1 MPPKSTM
8 PEIQHFLPSDPD
20 YGKQKFCKKIWE
32 KVPPK
37 IRSFFYISPVE
48 LPLLFILSFCLLF
61 TNHLIEKIG
70 ITLSGPIQFTL
81 EALYIHCF
89 FKAISAKPKYI
100 SNSYTG
106 FNHNDSITQY
116 LKIKFTD
123 FKTRLQEYLTGNN
136 SQLDYSTY
144 IKKNTIEILIS
155 IFKPQKKDFK
165 FIWAILIILTI
176 HLSLYYFN
184 LIYFVD
190 VLRIILTA
198 TVVVYVTKNIY
209 SAYIN
214 SSLIVDSFK
223 SHPLQFFTSIIA
235 LGGLSALTIPATMNI
250 FKLIGDSTALTT
262 AMLGITGGI
271 IAVFGL
277 IKSHQKSELERE
289 QLDVQKRKDAQEH
302 TRQVH
307 AARRNRYL
315 EAVEKLSSKDATTRL
330 GGIYALFG
338 LIDEWLTDNSL
349 KNKDHKKEA
358 QIIVNNLC
366 AYIRS
371 PFLIA
376 DSREVLEGNS
386 DPYTYNSV
394 HKRDFFQD
402 RANLREEQK
411 VRRAI
416 FQEISNR
423 ISKNDPKEYLWKSL
437 NYDFS
442 FAPIFYPLAS
452 TNFINVS
459 FEGAEF
465 HGSADFKNSTFNSFC
480 NFTKGIF
487 YGKTIFENSKF
498 QKVNF
503 SGVNFVGDAI
513 FNGSVFTEE
522 ANFKGSEF
530 EKIAEFIR
538 VEMLYKSLFSGCT
551 FKSSAN
557 FSFARLTRLNF
568 DSANS
573 ACEIRFHKAKF
584 IKTTLFRDAN
594 LLGYADFSHARFK
607 GKSYFDET
615 QFEELG
621 ENSPMP
627 SRTMFNGSR
636 FTKLARFSII
646 SGGEIRFTDAIF
658 KNESIFTNSF
668 FNGITDFSNA
678 KFKKTSKFA
687 SLEFMGYI
695 DFSKAKFIENVTFE
709 DISFN
714 ELFQDVRS
722 PNTYTPQINDCILFC
737 SAEFHRDTTFHRIH
751 FHMDPDFSQALFS
764 HRGNHIFQSRSI
776 MNTYIAKLNVNQG
789 TIVEK
794 SLPVGSLLY
803 NFTSS

>member
-1 MPPKSTM
+1 MGKST
-8 PEIQHFLPSDPD
+8 S
-20 YGKQKFCKKIWE
+20 KNQK
-32 KVPPK
+32 
-37 IRSFFYISPVE
+37 FFYISPVE

-136 SQLDYSTY
+136 SPLDYSTY
-144 IKKNTIEILIS
+144 IKKNPIEILIS

-198 TVVVYVTKNIY
+198 TVVVYVTKSIY

-289 QLDVQKRKDAQEH
+289 QLDAQKRKDAQEH
-302 TRQVH
+302 IRQVH
-307 AARRNRYL
+307 ATRRNRYL
-315 EAVEKLSSKDATTRL
+315 EAVDKLSSKDATARL

-349 KNKDHKKEA
+349 KNIDHKKEA

-376 DSREVLEGNS
+376 DSREFLEGDS
-386 DPYTYNSV
+386 DPSIYKSIHN
-394 HKRDFFQD
+394 RDFFKD
-402 RANLREEQK
+402 RAKLREEQK

-423 ISKNDPKEYLWKSL
+423 ISQNNPKEYLWKSL

-442 FAPIFYPLAS
+442 FAPVFYPLAS

-465 HGSADFKNSTFNSFC
+465 HGPAEFKNSTFNSYC
-480 NFTKGIF
+480 NFTKAIF
-487 YGKTIFENSKF
+487 YGKSSFENSKF
-498 QKVNF
+498 QKANF
-503 SGVNFVGDAI
+503 SEANFLGNAI
-513 FNGSVFTEE
+513 FNLSTFTKE
-522 ANFKGSEF
+522 ANFEESKF
-530 EKIAEFIR
+530 EKIAEFIK
-538 VEMLYKSLFSGCT
+538 VKMLYKALFSNCT
-551 FKSSAN
+551 FESSAN
-557 FSFARLTRLNF
+557 FSHAHLTRLNF
-568 DSANS
+568 NFTNSAN
-573 ACEIRFHKAKF
+573 EIRFHKSKF
-584 IKTTLFRDAN
+584 KKITLFNAAN

-607 GKSYFDET
+607 GKSYFYET
-615 QFEELG
+615 RFEGLS
-621 ENSPMP
+621 ENSLMP
-627 SRTMFNGSR
+627 SKTIFNDAK
-636 FTKLARFSII
+636 FKKYARFSIV
-646 SGGEIRFTDAIF
+646 SDGEIRFTNVIF
-658 KNESIFTNSF
+658 KNNSKFTDSF
-668 FNGITDFSNA
+668 FNGIVDFSNA
-678 KFKKTSKFA
+678 QFKKTSNFDL
-687 SLEFMGYI
+687 SEFMGFI
-695 DFSKAKFIENVTFE
+695 DFSKVRFTEDVTFE
-709 DISFN
+709 ETNFGEII
-714 ELFQDVRS
+714 QGIQS
-722 PNTYTPQINDCILFC
+722 PYMYPQKSGEYILFC
-737 SAEFHRDTTFHRIH
+737 DAEFRGNTKFCGTNFYKG
-751 FHMDPDFSQALFS
+751 PDFSQARFS
-764 HRGNHIFQSRSI
+764 CRGNHIFQSRST
-776 MNTYIAKLNVNQG
+776 MNTYTAKLNINNG
-789 TIVEK
+789 TIIKK
-794 SLPVGSLLY
+794 SLPISSLLY

>member
-1 MPPKSTM
+1 MSEQDT
-8 PEIQHFLPSDPD
+8 FSDPQNNSAS
-20 YGKQKFCKKIWE
+20 GTSSSSGAPNIQANSNPVTESEKPNNPTTETSNKEEEKTEETKKEE
-32 KVPPK
+32 KRNRFKEWLYKYITEDNPILDSDELNKKYPIDILKSIFLIQEKDRK
-37 IRSFFYISPVE
+37 II
-48 LPLLFILSFCLLF
+48 LWAPLLLLLAHTIF
-61 TNHLIEKIG
+61 
-70 ITLSGPIQFTL
+70 
-81 EALYIHCF
+81 Y
-89 FKAISAKPKYI
+89 
-100 SNSYTG
+100 
-106 FNHNDSITQY
+106 Y
-116 LKIKFTD
+116 LK
-123 FKTRLQEYLTGNN
+123 LPQ
-136 SQLDYSTY
+136 S
-144 IKKNTIEILIS
+144 IEIVRIVIVDLLRIT
-155 IFKPQKKDFK
+155 I
-165 FIWAILIILTI
+165 ATTILIFAI
-176 HLSLYYFN
+176 
-184 LIYFVD
+184 
-190 VLRIILTA
+190 
-198 TVVVYVTKNIY
+198 KNVY
-209 SAYIN
+209 SAYQN
-214 SSLIVDSFK
+214 RLIIVESFK
-223 SHPLQFFTSIIA
+223 KHPLQFFTTIIA
-235 LGGLSALTIPATMNI
+235 VGGLFALTIPAVMNVL
-250 FKLIGDSTALTT
+250 KLIGDSSTLTT
-262 AMLGITGGI
+262 AILSITGGF

-459 FEGAEF
+459 FKGAEF
-465 HGSADFKNSTFNSFC
+465 YGPADFKNSTFNSYC

-487 YGKTIFENSKF
+487 YGKSSFENSKF
-498 QKVNF
+498 QKANF
-503 SGVNFVGDAI
+503 SEAIFLGNAI
-513 FNGSVFTEE
+513 FNRSTFTEE
-522 ANFKGSEF
+522 ANFKESRF
-530 EKIAEFIR
+530 EKIAEFIK
-538 VEMLYKSLFSGCT
+538 VKMLRRSLFSNCT
-551 FKSSAN
+551 FESSAN
-557 FSFARLTRLNF
+557 FSYAHLTRLNF
-568 DSANS
+568 NFANS
-573 ACEIRFHKAKF
+573 ANEIRFHKSKF
-584 IKTTLFRDAN
+584 KKTTLFNAAN

-607 GKSYFDET
+607 GKSYFYET
-615 QFEELG
+615 RFEGLS
-621 ENSPMP
+621 ENSSIP
-627 SRTMFNGSR
+627 SKTIFNGSK
-636 FTKLARFSII
+636 FKKYAGFSII
-646 SGGEIRFTDAIF
+646 SDGEIRFTDVIF

-668 FNGITDFSNA
+668 FNGITDFSKA
-678 KFKKTSKFA
+678 KFKKNSKFD
-687 SLEFMGYI
+687 SSELMGYI

-709 DISFN
+709 DTYFN

-722 PNTYTPQINDCILFC
+722 PNTYAPQINDCILFC
-737 SAEFHRDTTFHRIH
+737 SAEFHRDTTFHGTH
-751 FHMDPDFSQALFS
+751 FHMGPDFSQALFS
-764 HRGNHIFQSRSI
+764 HRGNHIFQSMSI

-794 SLPVGSLLY
+794 SLPIGSLLY

>member
-1 MPPKSTM
+1 MGRGISACPTRNSLTF
-8 PEIQHFLPSDPD
+8 ICGLRLPTYRILVTTISSQSRQENPVSEQDTSSDPQNNSAS
-20 YGKQKFCKKIWE
+20 GTPSPSGTPNNQANSNPVTESEKSNNQTVKTPKKEGKKQKKKRLNNIKKYITKDNPNLDINEINKKYPIETLASIFWIQE
-32 KVPPK
+32 KDRK
-37 IRSFFYISPVE
+37 IILWA
-48 LPLLFILSFCLLF
+48 LPLLLLAHTIF
-61 TNHLIEKIG
+61 YYLKLPQPIEIVRIVIVDLLRITIT
-70 ITLSGPIQFTL
+70 ITL
-81 EALYIHCF
+81 
-89 FKAISAKPKYI
+89 
-100 SNSYTG
+100 
-106 FNHNDSITQY
+106 
-116 LKIKFTD
+116 
-123 FKTRLQEYLTGNN
+123 
-136 SQLDYSTY
+136 
-144 IKKNTIEILIS
+144 LI
-155 IFKPQKKDFK
+155 F
-165 FIWAILIILTI
+165 A
-176 HLSLYYFN
+176 
-184 LIYFVD
+184 
-190 VLRIILTA
+190 
-198 TVVVYVTKNIY
+198 TKNVY
-209 SAYIN
+209 SAYQNRII
-214 SSLIVDSFK
+214 IVESFK
-223 SHPLQFFTSIIA
+223 KKPLQFFTTIIA
-235 LGGLSALTIPATMNI
+235 AGGLFALTIPAIMNVL
-250 FKLIGDSTALTT
+250 KLIGDSSALTT
-262 AMLGITGGI
+262 AILSITGGF

-459 FEGAEF
+459 FKGAEF
-465 HGSADFKNSTFNSFC
+465 YGPADFKNSTFNSYC

-487 YGKTIFENSKF
+487 YGKSSFENSKF
-498 QKVNF
+498 QKANF
-503 SGVNFVGDAI
+503 SEANFLGNAI
-513 FNGSVFTEE
+513 FNRSIFTEE
-522 ANFKGSEF
+522 ANFKESKFG
-530 EKIAEFIR
+530 KIAEFIK
-538 VEMLYKSLFSGCT
+538 VKMLRRSLFSNCT
-551 FKSSAN
+551 FESSAN
-557 FSFARLTRLNF
+557 FSYAHLTRLNF
-568 DSANS
+568 NFANS
-573 ACEIRFHKAKF
+573 ANEIRFHKSKF
-584 IKTTLFRDAN
+584 KKTTLFNAAN

-607 GKSYFDET
+607 GKSYFYET
-615 QFEELG
+615 RFEGLS
-621 ENSPMP
+621 ENSSIP
-627 SRTMFNGSR
+627 SKTIFNGSK
-636 FTKLARFSII
+636 FKKYARFSII
-646 SGGEIRFTDAIF
+646 SDGEIRFTDVIF
-658 KNESIFTNSF
+658 KNESIFTDSL

-678 KFKKTSKFA
+678 KFKKNSKFN
-687 SLEFMGYI
+687 SSEFMGYI

-709 DISFN
+709 YTYFN

-722 PNTYTPQINDCILFC
+722 PNTYAPQINDCILFC
-737 SAEFHRDTTFHRIH
+737 SAEFHRDTTFHETH
-751 FHMDPDFSQALFS
+751 FHMEPDFSQALFS

>member
-1 MPPKSTM
+1 MLPKNTL
-8 PEIQHFLPSDPD
+8 PEIQYFLPLDPD
-20 YGKQKFCKKIWE
+20 CEKQNFCKKNWE
-32 KVPPK
+32 KLPPK
-37 IRSFFYISPVE
+37 IRNFFYISPAE
-48 LPLLFILSFCLLF
+48 LPLLLILSICLLF
-61 TNHLIEKIG
+61 INHSTEKIDIAPSTPG
-70 ITLSGPIQFTL
+70 HFIL

-89 FKAISAKPKYI
+89 FIAISAKTKYI
-100 SNSYTG
+100 SNSYIV
-106 FNHNDSITQY
+106 FNYNDPIAQY

-123 FKTRLQEYLTGNN
+123 FKAWLQEYLTGNN
-136 SQLDYSTY
+136 SQLNYPEHIQKTP
-144 IKKNTIEILIS
+144 IEILIL

-165 FIWAILIILTI
+165 FIWAILIILVS
-176 HLSLYYFN
+176 HLSLYYLN

-190 VLRIILTA
+190 ALRIVLAA
-198 TVVVYVTKNIY
+198 TLVVYVTKNIY
-209 SAYIN
+209 SAYMN

-235 LGGLSALTIPATMNI
+235 LGGMSALTIPATMNI

-289 QLDVQKRKDAQEH
+289 QLAVQKRKDAQEH

-307 AARRNRYL
+307 ATRRNRYL

-338 LIDEWLTDNSL
+338 LIDEWITDNSL
-349 KNKDHKKEA
+349 KTEDRKKEG

-423 ISKNDPKEYLWKSL
+423 ISKNAPKESLWKSL

-452 TNFINVS
+452 TNFINAS
-459 FEGAEF
+459 FKGAEF
-465 HGSADFKNSTFNSFC
+465 QGPADFKNSTFNSFC

-487 YGKTIFENSKF
+487 YGKTSFENSKF
-498 QKVNF
+498 QKVDF
-503 SGVNFVGDAI
+503 SGVNFVRDAI
-513 FNGSVFTEE
+513 FNGSIFTEE
-522 ANFKGSEF
+522 ANFKESKF
-530 EKIAEFIR
+530 ESIAEFIE
-538 VEMLYKSLFSGCT
+538 VKMLYKSLFPDCT

-557 FSFARLTRLNF
+557 FSYARLTRLDF
-568 DSANS
+568 SSANS
-573 ACEIRFHKAKF
+573 ACEIHFHKAKF
-584 IKTTLFRDAN
+584 KKTTLFDAAN

-607 GKSYFDET
+607 GKSSFYET
-615 QFEELG
+615 QFEELN
-621 ENSPMP
+621 ENSSMP
-627 SRTMFNGSR
+627 SKTLFNGSR
-636 FTKLARFSII
+636 FKKLAKFSII
-646 SGGEIRFTDAIF
+646 SDGEIRFTNVRF
-658 KNESIFTNSF
+658 KNKSIFTDSF

-678 KFKKTSKFA
+678 KF
-687 SLEFMGYI
+687 
-695 DFSKAKFIENVTFE
+695 IENATFE
-709 DISFN
+709 DVYFN
-714 ELFQDVRS
+714 KNFQDVRS
-722 PNTYTPQINDCILFC
+722 PNAYASQIDDCILFC
-737 SAEFHRDTTFHRIH
+737 STEFRKDTTFHRTY
-751 FHMDPDFSQALFS
+751 FHIDPDFSQALFS
-764 HRGNHIFQSRSI
+764 HIGNHIFQSGSI

-794 SLPVGSLLY
+794 SLPVNSLLY